1 MKDAVL
7 HAQIDPELEAQAVA
21 ALCAND
27 LEISDAIRLFPRKV
41 VRRGG
46 LPFAVRDPAVRVVS
60 GKHLWAMKR
69 KAQAR
74 DHELAARGEVP
85 PAAMLLLRPERL
97 QGALVEW
104 PDASLID
111 D

>member
-1 MKDAVL
+1 MKDDAVVR
-7 HAQIDPELEAQAVA
+7 ARIDPELKAQP
-21 ALCAND
+21 
-27 LEISDAIRLFPRKV
+27 SV
-41 VRRGG
+41 V
-46 LPFAVRDPAVRVVS
+46 LS

-74 DHELAARGEVP
+74 DHELVARGEVP
-85 PAAMLLLRPERL
+85 AAAVLLLRPKRL
-97 QGALVEW
+97 QGAFVEW

>member
-1 MKDAVL
+1 MGIMKDAVVPA
-7 HAQIDPELEAQAVA
+7 HIDPELESQASA
-21 ALCAND
+21 M
-27 LEISDAIRLFPRKV
+27 
-41 VRRGG
+41 
-46 LPFAVRDPAVRVVS
+46 S

-85 PAAMLLLRPERL
+85 AAAVLLLRPERL
-97 QGALVEW
+97 LGALVEW
-104 PDASLID
+104 PEAPLID

>member
-1 MKDAVL
+1 M
-7 HAQIDPELEAQAVA
+7 IS
-21 ALCAND
+21 AN
-27 LEISDAIRLFPRKV
+27 
-41 VRRGG
+41 
-46 LPFAVRDPAVRVVS
+46 
-60 GKHLWAMKR
+60 HLRAMKR

-97 QGALVEW
+97 HGALVEW